1 MKQLQFEQYYSKNQE
16 ALRAFAMKL
25 AKNKMDADDLVQE
38 TAIKAY
44 KNFNKFIEGTNFKNW
59 TFTILKNTFVT
70 KYNKRKRSK
79 VVSLPVEEMEF
90 AAIPVKESP
99 VYHDTQRLRTISS
112 KIDELSEKSKEPLIM
127 YINGHQY
134 QEIAEDLN
142 IPIGTVKSRISYART
157 KLREM
162 MTQRRAG

>member
-1 MKQLQFEQYYSKNQE
+1 MSQLRFEEHYRENLQ
-16 ALRAFAMKL
+16 ALTSFALKL

-44 KNFNKFIEGTNFKNW
+44 KNFDKFIEGTNFKNW

-79 VVSLPVEEMEF
+79 VVSLPVEEMEY
-90 AAIPVKESP
+90 AVITNKRNDNKVDAQQILSI
-99 VYHDTQRLRTISS
+99 TS
-112 KIDELSEKSKEPLIM
+112 KIDQLSPKSKEPLVM

-134 QEIAEDLN
+134 QEIAENLD
-142 IPIGTVKSRISYART
+142 IPVGTVKSRISYARA
-157 KLREM
+157 KLRTLVTPRM
-162 MTQRRAG
+162 AG